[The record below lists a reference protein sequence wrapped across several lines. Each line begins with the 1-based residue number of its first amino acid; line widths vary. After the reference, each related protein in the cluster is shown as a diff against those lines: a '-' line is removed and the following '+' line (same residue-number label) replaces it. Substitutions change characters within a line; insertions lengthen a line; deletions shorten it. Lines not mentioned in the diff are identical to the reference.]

1 MKYRCSK
8 KMFTRGAK
16 TIRII
21 GHPDNRRPDKWSSNY
36 MLKMKEQFIRRTNA
50 LVFIGLELVWFL

>member
-1 MKYRCSK
+1 
-8 KMFTRGAK
+8 MFTRGAK